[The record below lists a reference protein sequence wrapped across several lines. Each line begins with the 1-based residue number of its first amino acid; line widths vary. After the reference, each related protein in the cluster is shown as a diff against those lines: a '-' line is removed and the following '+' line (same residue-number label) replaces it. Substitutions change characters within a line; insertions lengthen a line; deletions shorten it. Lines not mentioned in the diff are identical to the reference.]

1 MWEIS
6 LFSKPEKADIVKNKH
21 YGFFQDAVDMSIFK
35 WKKEEIKRERK
46 ILGKEFSLQRGC
58 KMAWRKYRSLRLEI
72 KSEFLW
78 KKSKIQ
84 LSAGF
89 SYHDSILFM

>member
-35 WKKEEIKRERK
+35 WKKEEIKRERNGK
-46 ILGKEFSLQRGC
+46 FQGKNFPYNKVAKWLGKNIGV
-58 KMAWRKYRSLRLEI
+58 
-72 KSEFLW
+72 
-78 KKSKIQ
+78 
-84 LSAGF
+84 
-89 SYHDSILFM
+89 